1 MPIIILLSDS
11 YEKGK
16 EIAKKTADKLD
27 YKYVDRNILGGI
39 AKQYDIPESK
49 LIKALDEMP
58 SLFGMSSKTWHQYL
72 AYIQEGTFKELSDDK
87 VVCYGLAAHL
97 YVLGVSHVM
106 KVRIT
111 MDAEKMAKEIAA
123 KEGISVEKAYKTY
136 KQQIKFRKKW
146 SLSAFN
152 IDETDLSHYDLVINL
167 SQIDDEEAVD
177 MIAEAT
183 TYRKFQPM
191 TYSIRCLH
199 DRELAS
205 RVRTVL
211 LEKFPEV
218 MVSATNGTVVIQIRA
233 LKREKQKKTQIIKE
247 LVGNLPGVNY
257 VEVHIIND
265 IFRQAIETFR

>member
-27 YKYVDRNILGGI
+27 YKYVDRHILGGI

-49 LIKALDEMP
+49 LIKALDDMP
-58 SLFGMSSKTWHQYL
+58 SLLGMSSKTWHQYL
-72 AYIQEGTFKELSDDK
+72 AYIQEGTFKELLDDK

-123 KEGISVEKAYKTY
+123 KEGVSIEKAYKIY

-146 SLSAFN
+146 SMNAFN

-233 LKREKQKKTQIIKE
+233 LKREKQKKAQIIKE